1 MKRCGLLFLIAAL
14 VLLCLGTMLVRSPQ
28 VRAQNDNNQGNQSN
42 DDESKIKQG
51 LAIAP
56 VPLNL
61 EGKNRALVELG
72 CYIVN
77 AQVECYWCHG
87 RNAAVEFTPKG
98 NPYRVTPPFSGT
110 KTVNSSHYLAG

>member
-1 MKRCGLLFLIAAL
+1 MKRRGLLFLIAAL

-61 EGKNRALVELG
+61 EGFGKNRALVGLG
-72 CYIVN
+72 SYIVN
-77 AQVECYWCHG
+77 AQVDCQ
-87 RNAAVEFTPKG
+87 
-98 NPYRVTPPFSGT
+98 RVSRPQSGCRICAYGEPVSAFST
-110 KTVNSSHYLAG
+110 FQAERRQ